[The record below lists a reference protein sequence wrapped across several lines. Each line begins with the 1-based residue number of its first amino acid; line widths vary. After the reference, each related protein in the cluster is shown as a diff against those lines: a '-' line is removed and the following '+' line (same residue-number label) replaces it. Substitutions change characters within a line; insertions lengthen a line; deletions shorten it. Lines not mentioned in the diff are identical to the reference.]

1 MKKTW
6 LIFIVVVLFAAALG
20 YLYYGRQK
28 VNVNQQ
34 GNNSGRAT
42 TSNVDAHGC
51 DNSQG
56 QSWCDIQQK
65 CLGGSEKCVAT
76 TSANIVTF
84 YCQEGILQANFSS
97 SSVDLTF
104 KDGSQMILPQTIS
117 GSGIR
122 YATGTTV
129 FSSEGDDAF
138 LTQKDKTVYTNCV
151 AGTQTSA
158 QDINTY
164 TDRGNTFSFSY
175 PAQFVLSGGEIGY
188 SQSWSYNSP
197 DFGILFAVVN
207 IPQEFLPKT
216 NFGEAKFTVGTS
228 ADPHA
233 IKNCLISDS
242 GGTTTTEIINGTKF
256 TKMNFVGVGA
266 GNIYDVTAYH
276 VILNS
281 QCYAI
286 EYMIHSSNIYNY
298 SPDQGIKEFDKTK
311 VELLLENMAQ
321 SFKFIPQQ

>member
-1 MKKTW
+1 MNKKNLT
-6 LIFIVVVLFAAALG
+6 LIGLIVVILIAG
-20 YLYYGRQK
+20 GCLYFYQNK
-28 VNVNQQ
+28 EVPVA
-34 GNNSGRAT
+34 GNKIIAT
-42 TSNVDAHGC
+42 TTENNKNSDSCSVNSSGC
-51 DNSQG
+51 AG
-56 QSWCDIQQK
+56 
-65 CLGGSEKCVAT
+65 VAT
-76 TSANIVTF
+76 TSANVVKF
-84 YCQEGILQANFSS
+84 FCQEGVLQAEFATG
-97 SSVDLTF
+97 SVKLIL

-188 SQSWSYNSP
+188 SQNWSYSSQ

-233 IKNCLISDS
+233 IKNCLVSNFA
-242 GGTTTTEIINGTKF
+242 GTTTTEIINGTKF
-256 TKMNFVGVGA
+256 TKMHFTGAAA
-266 GNIYDVTAYH
+266 GNYYDTTAYH
-276 VILNS
+276 ILYNN
-281 QCYAI
+281 QCYAL

-311 VELLLENMAQ
+311 VEPLLEKMAQ
-321 SFKFIPQQ
+321 SFRFLTPATPTANQ